1 MMLLTHIPVVL
12 KKHLQCLD
20 AGSIP
25 VRSCRVERVGITLSR
40 AMHLEKTNVEAS
52 MQPHPSEAINKHS
65 EEDRNSSPCLLRRA
79 KSRNDAED
87 DRPWSTEISTVG

>member
-1 MMLLTHIPVVL
+1 MLAVSLSEAVGLRGWASPS
-12 KKHLQCLD
+12 Q
-20 AGSIP
+20 G
-25 VRSCRVERVGITLSR
+25 VGITLSR
-40 AMHLEKTNVEAS
+40 AMHLEKTNIEAS